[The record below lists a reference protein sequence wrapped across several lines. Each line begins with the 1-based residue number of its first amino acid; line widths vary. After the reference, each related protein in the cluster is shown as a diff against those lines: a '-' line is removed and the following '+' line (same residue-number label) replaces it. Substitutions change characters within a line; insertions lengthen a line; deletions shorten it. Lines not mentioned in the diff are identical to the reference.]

1 MTRLKTKPNRILK
14 AVHETATDMAA
25 LGFIDKRSMRRY
37 DALCLDPI
45 PAYSAEQIRVLR
57 ERYRISQAVLAAVLN
72 VSISTVQKWEINEKH
87 PGGASLKL
95 LNLLERKGIET
106 LL

>member
-1 MTRLKTKPNRILK
+1 
-14 AVHETATDMAA
+14 MAA
-25 LGFIDKRSMRRY
+25 LDFIDKRSMRRY

-72 VSISTVQKWEINEKH
+72 VSVSTVQKWEINEKH

>member
-1 MTRLKTKPNRILK
+1 MTRLKTKPNRIL
-14 AVHETATDMAA
+14 ATVHETATDMAA
-25 LGFIDKRSMRRY
+25 LDFIDKRSMRRY